1 MKITHPM
8 SSVKVIGDVEFV
20 GNCEIYARNGGG
32 LEKIL
37 YFCVIMSNVLGLRSK
52 VKGQRQPQ
60 TLVLRPQTSIM
71 EIKYEW
77 NGGKEW

>member
-1 MKITHPM
+1 M

>member
-1 MKITHPM
+1 M
-8 SSVKVIGDVEFV
+8 SSVMVIEDVEFV
-20 GNCEIYARNGGG
+20 ENCKIYARNGSG
-32 LEKIL
+32 LQKIL
-37 YFCVIMSNVLGLRSK
+37 YFCVIMSNVLCLRSK

-60 TLVLRPQTSIM
+60 TLVLRPQTLIM